1 MLCFLSREKNK
12 RTPDAS
18 AAAPATFAAAAKK
31 DRERELEVQMMKL
44 PDVCIRAVQ
53 KIKKKT
59 KKDDQ
64 KPCSIYDKISH

>member
-12 RTPDAS
+12 RTPDEAP
-18 AAAPATFAAAAKK
+18 AAPATFAAAAKK

-53 KIKKKT
+53 KIKKNKERRSET
-59 KKDDQ
+59 LF
-64 KPCSIYDKISH
+64 YL